1 MTYTL
6 YKSQIRTLKQ
16 SDPKVV
22 IYDGLMQAPR
32 AGFEINQSCP
42 KEYKIIINECILKGW
57 LKPVANVTERELVF
71 MGLSK
76 ND

>member
-16 SDPKVV
+16 SDPKFV

-32 AGFEINQSCP
+32 AGFEISQGCP
-42 KEYKIIINECILKGW
+42 KEYKMILNECILHGW
-57 LKPVANVTERELVF
+57 IKPVAHVTERELIF
-71 MGLSK
+71 MGLSQ
-76 ND
+76 